1 LSRHPRYCY
10 GNLTGQPADTN
21 ENLEGEIMKRPIA
34 ILLVVLLI
42 IGLLFS
48 TYALFQGKFAEALF
62 IYPLLIVAY
71 LFSRFG
77 KK

>member
-1 LSRHPRYCY
+1 
-10 GNLTGQPADTN
+10 
-21 ENLEGEIMKRPIA
+21 MKRPIA